1 MYIKEFNVDDAGYLR
16 QQPLPLVKVQIIRI
30 CIRIEFHFR
39 KYGLS
44 RCMWYM
50 YIRVMYV
57 LRMKRT
63 CYVSTAYALCSILI
77 YGVSVVY

>member
-50 YIRVMYV
+50 YIRAMYV
-57 LRMKRT
+57 LRMKST
-63 CYVSTAYALCSILI
+63 CDSTAYALRSILI
-77 YGVSVVY
+77 YGVSVVH